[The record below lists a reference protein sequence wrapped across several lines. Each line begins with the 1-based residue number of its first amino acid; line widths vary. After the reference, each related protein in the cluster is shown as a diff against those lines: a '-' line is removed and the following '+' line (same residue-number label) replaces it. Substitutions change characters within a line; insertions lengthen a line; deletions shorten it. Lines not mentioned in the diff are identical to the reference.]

1 MFTHCSS
8 TDKAGSKGARAK
20 SLVWRTRVLFYNK
33 WLHLT
38 TPTTSSKL
46 GRLCGN
52 PGKLP
57 KVGGDCGTQQGLRD
71 WGQCKRSAC
80 PFWEQSPSYLWQTI
94 SCPLA
99 TNQSSLW
106 ALLLPSKVFGAHSR
120 LSPWNLIRAGG
131 LVILTHLSHL
141 SLRKLFPVLY
151 RSIWILWDLDT
162 LDTLLK
168 NDTI

>member
-80 PFWEQSPSYLWQTI
+80 HFESKV
-94 SCPLA
+94 PL
-99 TNQSSLW
+99 TFGKQFLVPWLPIRVVW

-141 SLRKLFPVLY
+141 SLKKLFPVLY